1 MRRKI
6 YDDEKHAQ
14 FVTFSCYKR
23 RTLLNPNQSKRIVIG
38 TLGSR
43 LAGQD
48 GICIGFVVM
57 PDHVHALIWFPEVGQ
72 LSAFMN
78 KWKELTSKS
87 IKKLYR
93 EKFPNFWKKLH
104 NEDPVWQ
111 PKYHSFNVFSE
122 KKIEEKLDYM
132 HLNPVRAGLAKRA
145 VDWTWS
151 SARWYL
157 QGKQVG
163 VPISMP
169 GGII

>member
-6 YDDEKHAQ
+6 HDDEKHAQ

-57 PDHVHALIWFPEVGQ
+57 PDHVHALIWFPETGQ
-72 LSAFMN
+72 LSSFMN
-78 KWKELTSKS
+78 KWKELTSKA

-93 EKFPNFWKKLH
+93 EKFPNYWKKLD

-111 PKYHSFNVFSE
+111 QCRVRFADRDDSRTLWLRRTVRTADPTR
-122 KKIEEKLDYM
+122 L
-132 HLNPVRAGLAKRA
+132 LNNGSQRKGTIVQTTGLR
-145 VDWTWS
+145 
-151 SARWYL
+151 R
-157 QGKQVG
+157 
-163 VPISMP
+163 
-169 GGII
+169 